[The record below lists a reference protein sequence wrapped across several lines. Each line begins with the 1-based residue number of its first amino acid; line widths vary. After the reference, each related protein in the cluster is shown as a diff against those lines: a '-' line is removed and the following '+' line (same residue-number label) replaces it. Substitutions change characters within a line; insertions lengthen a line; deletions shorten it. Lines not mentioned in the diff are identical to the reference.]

1 MKRKSDY
8 SKKPIRGLKKQFR
21 SDLERVYSSIVFSL
35 NYDTIDGDLLPSLY
49 CLYSHMWCKNA
60 FDLTKFI
67 CYE

>member
-21 SDLERVYSSIVFSL
+21 TDLERVYCSILVSL
-35 NYDTIDGDLLPSLY
+35 NYDAIDGDLLPSSY
-49 CLYSHMWCKNA
+49 RLYSDMWCKNA
-60 FDLTKFI
+60 FDLTKCI